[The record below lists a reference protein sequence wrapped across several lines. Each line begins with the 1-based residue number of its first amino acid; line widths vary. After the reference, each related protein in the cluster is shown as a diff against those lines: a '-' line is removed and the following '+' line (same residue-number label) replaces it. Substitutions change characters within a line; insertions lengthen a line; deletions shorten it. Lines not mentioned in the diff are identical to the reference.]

1 MPKICLECLLHYRY
15 NQSWARSST
24 TENKETCR
32 VSIGH
37 GTNLFNFKRAQNRSS
52 FSESILMVSKTKFS
66 IVIGSPRAYLSRNLS
81 RDHVGV
87 QLQRSDLNFL

>member
-1 MPKICLECLLHYRY
+1 MPKICLECLLRYRY

-24 TENKETCR
+24 TENKEICR

-52 FSESILMVSKTKFS
+52 ISEYIFRIYNKILDRDWFSACLFVT
-66 IVIGSPRAYLSRNLS
+66 
-81 RDHVGV
+81 
-87 QLQRSDLNFL
+87 